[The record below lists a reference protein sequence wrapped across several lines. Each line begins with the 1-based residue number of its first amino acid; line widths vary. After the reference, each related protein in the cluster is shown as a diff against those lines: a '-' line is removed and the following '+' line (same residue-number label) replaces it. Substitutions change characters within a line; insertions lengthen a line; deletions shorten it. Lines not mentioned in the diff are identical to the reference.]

1 MQLKAMNNYPDL
13 TQNGYEISRELG
25 RNREGGRVSY
35 LATKIST
42 HELVV
47 IKQFRF
53 FCADSSWQGFK
64 IYEREVDFLKQLNHP
79 RIPRYIDSFETDD
92 GFCLV
97 QEYKEAPSLA
107 NVGLLSPEIIKK
119 IAISVLEVLEDLQR
133 RNPPIIHRDLKPE
146 NILIDSEYNAYL
158 IDFGLAKIP
167 DQDIAISSIAA
178 GTPGFMPPEEVFNR
192 NVTKASDLYSLG
204 ATLICLLTKT
214 PSVQVAS
221 LIDDN
226 YRFNFQEKLP
236 NLNPLFLQ
244 WLSQMVEP
252 NFKARIPDA
261 MTALET
267 LKPLELYKNNND
279 TEQQGNLWVKS
290 LTAIGIVAIVMTLF
304 TALNLSSNKPIKTS
318 STSNT
323 TTNVPV
329 TPVTQPALNWFL
341 KIKPHCNSVEV
352 TTMLKKLPPPETA
365 EGVGYAA
372 ACYALAG
379 KIDMADKLI
388 QSLPEK
394 QQQQAVSIVF
404 NIGHPVAD
412 AGDDESAGPI
422 MNLVVKYQPTNYM
435 ALYHAG
441 MSAYILG
448 DLEMSEEYLLSFLE
462 IYQRDD
468 GWRQNAITVLQRF
481 TDYNQ

>member
-1 MQLKAMNNYPDL
+1 MKNYPNL

-53 FCADSSWQGFK
+53 FCADASWQGFK
-64 IYEREVDFLKQLNHP
+64 VYEREVDFLKQLNHP

-97 QEYKEAPSLA
+97 QEYKDAPSLG
-107 NVGLLSPEIIKK
+107 NIGDLSAEIIKK
-119 IAISVLEVLEDLQR
+119 IAISVLEILEDLQR

-146 NILIDSEYNAYL
+146 NILIDSQYNAYL

-192 NVTKASDLYSLG
+192 TVTKASDLYSLG
-204 ATLICLLTKT
+204 ATLICLFTKT
-214 PSVQVAS
+214 PSNEVAS

-236 NLNPLFLQ
+236 HINPLFLQ
-244 WLSQMVEP
+244 WLSKMVEP
-252 NFKARIPDA
+252 NFKARMPDA
-261 MTALET
+261 ITALET
-267 LKPLELYKNNND
+267 LEPLDVYPTFND
-279 TEQQGNLWVKS
+279 NYNAPRTQLLVKGFVGMGV
-290 LTAIGIVAIVMTLF
+290 LAIVMTLF
-304 TALNLSSNKPIKTS
+304 TTLNLPTNQPIKSS

-323 TTNVPV
+323 TNNTPV
-329 TPVTQPALNWFL
+329 TPVPKSALDWFL

-352 TTMLKKLPPPETA
+352 MTTLKKLSPPETP

-379 KIDMADKLI
+379 KIDMADELI
-388 QSLPEK
+388 QTLPDNH
-394 QQQQAVSIVF
+394 QQQAVSIVF

-422 MNLVVKYQPTNYM
+422 MNLVVKYQPSNYM

-448 DLEMSEEYLLSFLE
+448 DLEMSEEYLLSFLD

-468 GWRQNAITVLQRF
+468 GWRKNAITVLKRF
-481 TDYNQ
+481 TDYDF

>member
-1 MQLKAMNNYPDL
+1 MNNYPNL
-13 TQNGYEISRELG
+13 TQNGYEIKRELG

-42 HELVV
+42 DEQVV

-64 IYEREVDFLKQLNHP
+64 VYEREVDFLKQLNHP
-79 RIPRYIDSFETDD
+79 RIPKYIDSFETDD

-97 QEYKEAPSLA
+97 QEYKDAPSLA
-107 NVGLLSPEIIKK
+107 NVGNLSAEIIQK
-119 IAISVLEVLEDLQR
+119 IAISVLEILEDLQK

-146 NILIDSEYNAYL
+146 NILIDSDYNAYL

-192 NVTKASDLYSLG
+192 AVTKASDLYSLG

-214 PSVQVAS
+214 PSPEVAS

-226 YRFNFQEKLP
+226 YRFKFQEKLP
-236 NLNPLFLQ
+236 HLNSLFLE
-244 WLSQMVEP
+244 WLSKMVEP
-252 NFKARIPDA
+252 NLKARIPDA
-261 MTALET
+261 T
-267 LKPLELYKNNND
+267 
-279 TEQQGNLWVKS
+279 
-290 LTAIGIVAIVMTLF
+290 
-304 TALNLSSNKPIKTS
+304 TALNTLQSTKVYPSYDENESKAQSELVVKGFAGLGFLAIAFSLFSIFYLPSQRIVKTPPTVEVKPQV
-318 STSNT
+318 NL
-323 TTNVPV
+323 
-329 TPVTQPALNWFL
+329 TPVSDPALDWFL

-352 TTMLKKLPPPETA
+352 MTTLKKSPPPEIA
-365 EGVGYAA
+365 EGIGYAA

-379 KIDMADKLI
+379 KIDLADELI
-388 QSLPEK
+388 QSLPDK

-422 MNLVVKYQPTNYM
+422 MNLVVKYQPSNYM

-448 DLEMSEEYLLSFLE
+448 DLEMSEEYLLSFLD
-462 IYQRDD
+462 IYQRND
-468 GWRQNAITVLQRF
+468 GWRNNAITVLKRF
-481 TDYNQ
+481 TDYGQ

>member
-1 MQLKAMNNYPDL
+1 MSNYPNL
-13 TQNGYEISRELG
+13 SLNGYEINRELG

-42 HELVV
+42 EEIVV

-53 FCADSSWQGFK
+53 FCADTSWQGFK
-64 IYEREVDFLKQLNHP
+64 VYEREVDFLKQLNHP

-97 QEYKEAPSLA
+97 QEYKDAPSLA
-107 NVGLLSPEIIKK
+107 DVSNLSPEVVKQ
-119 IAISVLEVLEDLQR
+119 IAISVLEILVDLQK

-146 NILIDSEYNAYL
+146 NILIDAEYNAYL

-192 NVTKASDLYSLG
+192 AVTKASDLYSLG
-204 ATLICLLTKT
+204 ATLICLLMNT
-214 PSVQVAS
+214 PSTEVAS

-226 YRFNFQEKLP
+226 YRFDFQEELP
-236 NLNPLFLQ
+236 HLNSLFLQ
-244 WLSQMVEP
+244 WLTKMVEP

-261 MTALET
+261 ITALT
-267 LKPLELYKNNND
+267 TIQQIDVYTTSDNNYNTSLNQLLAKGSVGIGFLAIAVTVFSIFNLLGDRPMKNVSRYR
-279 TEQQGNLWVKS
+279 Q
-290 LTAIGIVAIVMTLF
+290 
-304 TALNLSSNKPIKTS
+304 P
-318 STSNT
+318 
-323 TTNVPV
+323 PV
-329 TPVTQPALNWFL
+329 TSINPDTPRASDWFL
-341 KIKPHCNSVEV
+341 NIKPHCNAVEV
-352 TTMLKKLPPPETA
+352 STFIQQLPPPDTA
-365 EGVGYAA
+365 EGKGYAA

-379 KIDMADKLI
+379 KIELADRLI
-388 QSLPEK
+388 ESLSHAE
-394 QQQQAVSIVF
+394 QQQAVNIVF
-404 NIGHPVAD
+404 HIGHPVAD

-422 MNLVVKYQPTNYM
+422 MNLVVKYQPNNYM

-448 DLEMSEEYLLSFLE
+448 DLEMSEQYLTSFLE
-462 IYQRDD
+462 IYHRNDD
-468 GWRQNAITVLQRF
+468 WRNNAITVLKRF
-481 TDYNQ
+481 SENYPR